1 MNTELRKRLY
11 NMFLNYY
18 YEDSM
23 ELLRSIF
30 TTLVVME
37 DLNESEIAE
46 VLTKLYKDAD
56 IYCLDISYNDFY
68 NEMTEILI
76 QR

>member
-11 NMFLNYY
+11 DMFLNYY

-56 IYCLDISYNDFY
+56 IYYLDISYNDFY
-68 NEMTEILI
+68 NEITEILI